1 MTHTWTNTTAR
12 LIHTQTYEHMVYVRP
27 HLQYCS
33 SAWSPYSVADKELL
47 ESVQKRAVKMITNLS
62 GTYEEKLRKLGLQTL
77 EENRIRGDMVEMY
90 KLLTVKTNVDFR
102 QFFTLATPRLG
113 AGNTRGNTGY
123 LNVEEPSFAKGDVR
137 RFFFTQRCPRVW
149 NALPDSVKKS
159 ATVNSFKAAYD
170 NFKKTS

>member
-1 MTHTWTNTTAR
+1 M
-12 LIHTQTYEHMVYVRP
+12 
-27 HLQYCS
+27 
-33 SAWSPYSVADKELL
+33 
-47 ESVQKRAVKMITNLS
+47 
-62 GTYEEKLRKLGLQTL
+62 
-77 EENRIRGDMVEMY
+77 
-90 KLLTVKTNVDFR
+90 DFR

-123 LNVEEPSFAKGDVR
+123 LNVEEPSLAKGDVR

-159 ATVNSFKAAYD
+159 ATVSSFKAAYD